1 MKKIVITSIL
11 FVLSASY
18 VSAQKYFPINVIS
31 NFGKKINAEG
41 SSITFNDSTVIFVTS
56 VAGKINT
63 HQLTINSKD
72 DSKKPPIY
80 NCTGKIGENVSHQ
93 FKIIE
98 KAHLVVW
105 NSIKEDKT
113 LVERFLYIKQETS
126 N

>member
-1 MKKIVITSIL
+1 MKKIAITSIIFL
-11 FVLSASY
+11 LSASGI
-18 VSAQKYFPINVIS
+18 SAQKYFPIDVIS
-31 NFGKKINAEG
+31 NFGKKIMAEG

-56 VAGKINT
+56 LGGKINT
-63 HQLTINSKD
+63 HNLVITSKD
-72 DSKKPPIY
+72 ENKKPPVY

-105 NSIKEDKT
+105 NSIKGDKT
-113 LVERFLYIKQETS
+113 LVERFLFIKQEGA